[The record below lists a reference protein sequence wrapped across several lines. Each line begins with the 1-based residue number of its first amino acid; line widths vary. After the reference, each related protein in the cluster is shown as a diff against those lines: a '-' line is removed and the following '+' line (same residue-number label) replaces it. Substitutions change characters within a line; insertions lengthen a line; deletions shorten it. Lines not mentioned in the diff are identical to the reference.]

1 MEASEM
7 FLFMWAGIAT
17 AVALYYQ
24 SKYKQASLRYENTGN
39 LLCDVVIGDAKT
51 HKDNEGFWVV
61 ENSNIRI
68 KFKRQEREV

>member
-1 MEASEM
+1 MESSEL

-17 AVALYYQ
+17 AFALYYQ
-24 SKYKQASLRYENTGN
+24 AQYRRATLRYENTGN

-51 HKDNEGFWVV
+51 HKDSDGYWTV
-61 ENSNIRI
+61 ENSSTRI